1 MLGVGIIL
9 IFVVVMLFSL
19 VRSAGMA
26 DRKFEELQW
35 IEAMK
40 ESNGLDKKRKE
51 ADEQIR
57 KGSDQV
63 IKVT

>member
-35 IEAMK
+35 IKAMK

-63 IKVT
+63 IKAT